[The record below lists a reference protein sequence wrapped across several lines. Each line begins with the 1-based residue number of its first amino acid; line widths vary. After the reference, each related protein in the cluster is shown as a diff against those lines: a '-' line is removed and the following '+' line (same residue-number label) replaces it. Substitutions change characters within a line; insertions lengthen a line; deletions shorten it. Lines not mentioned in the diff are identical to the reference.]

1 MIREIREIF
10 TKQFKYNYEV
20 LKINTEKLNDED
32 GLIQPQKGGNCLNW
46 VIGHIIATRETILKL
61 LNERSVWDK
70 KTIALYERGS
80 APVPGTR
87 NSKALS
93 LKKLLND
100 FELSQKRLIAG
111 LNRLNKDD
119 KELVEKIAMF
129 SFHESYHAGQTGLL
143 RRIIGKEGAIK

>member
-1 MIREIREIF
+1 MIREIF
-10 TKQFKYNYEV
+10 TKQFNYNYEV

-46 VIGHIIATRETILKL
+46 VIGHIIATRGTILKS
-61 LNERSVWDK
+61 LNEQSVWDK
-70 KTIALYERGS
+70 KTTALYERGS
-80 APVPGTR
+80 APITGTR

-93 LKKLLND
+93 LKKLLDD

-129 SFHESYHAGQTGLL
+129 SFHESYHVGQTGLL

>member
-1 MIREIREIF
+1 MIREIF
-10 TKQFKYNYEV
+10 TRQFNYNYKV
-20 LKINTEKLNDED
+20 LKINTEKLNNED